1 MLLRVADLD
10 RSTAFYRDVLGFRVA
25 ERDPEHGGV
34 FMTLGDDFHTIDLF
48 PHPAPE
54 TADSPTRSHLGVA
67 HIAFQVGSFEALGEA
82 YATLQTHG
90 VAIDRAMDHINQHSI
105 YFADPDGN
113 RLEIYYEIPG
123 ALARWPHGR
132 GDGDEQL
139 PVTTAGEPLPTW
151 LSERWPS

>member
-1 MLLRVADLD
+1 MKVKKIGHIALRVADEE
-10 RSTAFYRDVLGFRVA
+10 RSKRFYCDVLGFRVA

-54 TADSPTRSHLGVA
+54 SADSPTRSHLGVA

-90 VAIDRAMDHINQHSI
+90 VAIDRAMDHIN
-105 YFADPDGN
+105 
-113 RLEIYYEIPG
+113 
-123 ALARWPHGR
+123 
-132 GDGDEQL
+132 
-139 PVTTAGEPLPTW
+139 
-151 LSERWPS
+151 